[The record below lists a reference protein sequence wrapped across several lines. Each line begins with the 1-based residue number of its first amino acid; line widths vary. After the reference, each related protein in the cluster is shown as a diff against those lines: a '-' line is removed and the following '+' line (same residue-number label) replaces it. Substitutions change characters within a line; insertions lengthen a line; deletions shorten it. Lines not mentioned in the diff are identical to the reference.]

1 MEIKTKE
8 GFVIG
13 WSKSNR
19 IDFCW
24 FVRHPMVQDGKPI
37 PVDRGDLEQY
47 LNKCKRQITKTK
59 KGLEKFKKELDKI
72 SKSKTFTF

>member
-13 WSKSNR
+13 WSKSDR

-24 FVRHPMVQDGKPI
+24 FVRHPMIQDGKPI
-37 PVDRGDLEQY
+37 PIDRGDLEAY
-47 LNKCKRQITKTK
+47 LNKCKRQIMKEK

-72 SKSKTFTF
+72 SKTKTFTF